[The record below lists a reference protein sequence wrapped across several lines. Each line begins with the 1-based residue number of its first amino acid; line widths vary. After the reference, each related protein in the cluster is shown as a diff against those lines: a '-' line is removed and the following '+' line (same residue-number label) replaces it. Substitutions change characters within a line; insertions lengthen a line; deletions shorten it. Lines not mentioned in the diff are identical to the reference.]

1 MTYLTATNAQIQP
14 LALPVEDVY
23 AGLLAS
29 KHKES
34 TRNTYRLNL
43 KYFAHYLLNGLSEKG
58 KRIYLPEA
66 KVKAVL
72 VEVLSWD
79 KFTAIAYFSQYQ
91 TALIDAGYVP
101 NSINLRLS
109 AIKAFV
115 KFAFK
120 RGLCDWLVED
130 LMVLGNEVYRDTTGV
145 KSDQFAEI
153 ISDIKTDTVSGKRD
167 YALLRLLWDNGLRR
181 GEISNLNVEDF
192 NGADSTLTILGK
204 GRLSKEKIYLSPKTS
219 EAIQQWLLVR
229 GDCNPKQ
236 PLFISLAYNTRG
248 NRLTG
253 KSIYCTVRKYS
264 DPVLADKILSPH
276 RIRHSSI
283 TAVLDASNG
292 NVRLAQKFSRH
303 KCLDTLTRYDD
314 NRKALQKQ
322 AVNLLAEMI

>member
-1 MTYLTATNAQIQP
+1 MTQIALTQIKP
-14 LALPVEDVY
+14 LDLPVEDVY
-23 AGLLAS
+23 GSLLAS
-29 KHKES
+29 KHKDS

-43 KYFAHYLLNGLSEKG
+43 KYFSHYLINGVSPKG
-58 KRIYLPEA
+58 SRVNLDEN

-72 VEVLSWD
+72 AEVLMWD
-79 KFTAIAYFSQYQ
+79 KLTAVSYLSQYQ
-91 TALIDAGYVP
+91 TALIDAGYTP

-109 AIKAFV
+109 SIKAFI
-115 KFAFK
+115 KFAYK
-120 RGLCDWLVED
+120 RGLCNWLVED
-130 LMVLGNEVYRDTTGV
+130 LIVLGNEVYRDTSGV
-145 KSDQFAEI
+145 KSNQFAEI

-192 NGADSTLTILGK
+192 NEADSTLSILGK
-204 GRLSKEKIYLSPKTS
+204 GRLSKEKIYLSIKTC
-219 EAIQQWLLVR
+219 EAIKQWLLVR

-283 TAVLDASNG
+283 TAVLDATNG

-314 NRKALQKQ
+314 NRKALQKE
-322 AVNLLAEMI
+322 AVNLLATMV